1 MIDFN
6 KIVAAAVIAVSGFQS
21 AGAEKVKQYE
31 LNVNDFTELKV
42 IGSINVDYYTDP
54 DSAGFV
60 TFESAENVAPMIMVS
75 NKKGK
80 VEIHFVNETGVPV
93 ADMPLVKIRSKFL
106 TKVENTGDSTVRVMT
121 AAPCPSFTARAV
133 GNGRLVI
140 RDITAND
147 VSCSVF
153 TGSGIIV
160 AYGACSDASLSLTGT
175 GSIQADGLKA
185 TDVKCR
191 NTGTGTIGCW
201 ATDFLTVSGAGSGKI
216 YYRGT
221 PKVKKSLALGVK
233 IESLESPE
241 SGD

>member
-1 MIDFN
+1 MIDFK
-6 KIVAAAVIAVSGFQS
+6 KIVIAGMIALSGLMPVAA
-21 AGAEKVKQYE
+21 EPLKQYE

-42 IGSINVDYYTDP
+42 IGAINVDYYTDT

-60 TFESAENVAPMIMVS
+60 TFESTEAAAPMIMVS

-80 VEIHFVNETGVPV
+80 VEIHFVNETGSVISDLPRV
-93 ADMPLVKIRSKFL
+93 TVRSKFL

-121 AAPCPSFTARAV
+121 AAPCPSFTARAI

-140 RDITAND
+140 RDIVAND
-147 VSCSVF
+147 VSCNVF
-153 TGSGIIV
+153 TGNGIIV
-160 AYGACSDASLSLTGT
+160 AYGTCANASLSLTGT

-185 TDVKCR
+185 TEVKCR

-201 ATDFLTVSGAGSGKI
+201 ATDFLNVSGAGSGKI

-221 PKVKKSLALGVK
+221 PKIKKSLALGVK
-233 IESLESPE
+233 IEALEPSE
-241 SGD
+241 SGE